1 MQTPAKQPSL
11 WFTKR
16 VLIAYVLC
24 AVSLVIYLSPLN
36 ELLAYDRQSPRAW
49 ITALLSS
56 HYTHLSLP
64 HLLINFF
71 ALIVIYYLFI
81 EDVSIKVQLAL
92 LVFLGVCVGLGIQL
106 LTDIERYTG
115 FSGICHGML
124 IAGALLTF
132 HRKDRWINIL
142 VIIGTLIKLVDEAL
156 TEDRSSPL
164 FELGYVAIE
173 AHQFGVAGAVI
184 FSSAYYVLSRT
195 FERT

>member
-1 MQTPAKQPSL
+1 MQTPAKQASL

-36 ELLAYDRQSPRAW
+36 ELLAYDRQSPWAW